1 MDLMIL
7 SVAMLIVLLLAI
19 YAMTRGAAIEAEIQR
34 LVDHVPVEQ
43 IYADYRSNNFTLNL
57 YVVGG
62 IMLTGAFALIFFGA
76 GGLDPRQWG
85 LVNWIFAVIG
95 MTATVAITLG
105 QRNLYSSVRQ
115 NVAALLV
122 TLLILSFVIFSEV
135 ATSSEREDSL
145 VRDRSLNSPTLAA
158 VLDRIGTPDVL
169 PQSHETHYLS
179 EAARYRSLADQCSG
193 NCKRANLA
201 KADSFEVK
209 AQAEQSRLQS
219 ALLAQQAN
227 KKALVETSQGL
238 EYVEQNHTAV
248 IRWLKEISASTW
260 TAAMMFASLIFVI
273 AFESGFHFTGTR
285 NGIYIEALSRLGYP
299 VKRNVKLPVQVFTT
313 KQAETRSAKQPTR
326 TAGNEQ
332 AIRDTD
338 KSDMKVSTIG
348 ERTQAERADMEL
360 FLQNAKNAKV
370 GQVVICPNC
379 AESFRKKTYNQ
390 CFCVKGCKDN
400 YWNLVKPERLVAARG
415 GTVPT

>member
-1 MDLMIL
+1 MDLMVL

-19 YAMTRGAAIEAEIQR
+19 YAMTRGSAIEAEIQR
-34 LVDHVPVEQ
+34 LVDQVPIEQ

-62 IMLTGAFALIFFGA
+62 ILLTGAFALIFFGA
-76 GGLDPRQWG
+76 GGLDPREWG
-85 LVNWIFAVIG
+85 LVNWLFAVIG

-105 QRNLYSSVRQ
+105 QRNLYSSIRQ
-115 NVAALLV
+115 NIAALLV

-158 VLDRIGTPDVL
+158 VLDKISSPDVV
-169 PQSHETHYLS
+169 PHSYEAHYRS
-179 EAARYRSLADQCSG
+179 EAARYRSLAGQCSG
-193 NCKRANLA
+193 QCKRANLA
-201 KADSFEVK
+201 KAEGFEAK
-209 AQAEQSRLQS
+209 ARAEQSRIQT

-227 KKALVETSQGL
+227 KQALVETSKGL

-285 NGIYIEALSRLGYP
+285 NGIYIEALSRLGYS
-299 VKRNVKLPVQVFTT
+299 VKRKVKHPTLVPDSQN
-313 KQAETRSAKQPTR
+313 AGNRIAKQPTR
-326 TAGNEQ
+326 INTDNGSVC
-332 AIRDTD
+332 DTD
-338 KSDMKVSTIG
+338 KNSEERG
-348 ERTQAERADMEL
+348 ERAQTEIADMEL

-370 GQVVICPNC
+370 GEVVICPNC
-379 AESFRKKTYNQ
+379 AEEFRKRTYNQ
-390 CFCVKGCKDN
+390 CFCCKGCKDN

-415 GTVPT
+415 GVT